1 MSDSCFAI
9 LDGSQLDSFVG
20 EVVIPGWRWLGNPL
34 LALLAAQR
42 RDEAEPGKG
51 AASDERA

>member
-1 MSDSCFAI
+1 